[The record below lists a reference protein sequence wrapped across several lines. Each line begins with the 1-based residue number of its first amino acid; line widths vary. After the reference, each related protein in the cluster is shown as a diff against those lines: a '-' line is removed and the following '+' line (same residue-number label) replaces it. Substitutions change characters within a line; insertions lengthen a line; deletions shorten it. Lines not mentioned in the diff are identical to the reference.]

1 MFGAQLPAHIE
12 GVAELVQVRGEVVLF
27 QVNLANGRAHGP
39 YRQPGVLQAA
49 AHLTGLVQG
58 DVGDVLPVHSADLQP
73 MEPVALHGCD
83 LPGNGRAG
91 LVSKGK
97 HA

>member
-1 MFGAQLPAHIE
+1 MLGAQLPAHIE

-39 YRQPGVLQAA
+39 YRQPGILQAA

-58 DVGDVLPVHSADLQP
+58 DVGDVLPSTPRISSPWSPLRSMA
-73 MEPVALHGCD
+73 AIC
-83 LPGNGRAG
+83 PGNGRAG